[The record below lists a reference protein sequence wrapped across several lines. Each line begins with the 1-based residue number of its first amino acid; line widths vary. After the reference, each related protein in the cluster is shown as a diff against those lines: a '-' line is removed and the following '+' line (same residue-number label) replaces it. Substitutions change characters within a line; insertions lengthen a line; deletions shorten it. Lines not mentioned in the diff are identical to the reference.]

1 MKIIYTFH
9 AEEKL
14 KRSDIKKFKIG
25 KNRIENA
32 LKYSEKKTKTRY
44 GQFAAVVAIDKRHE
58 LRIIYDI
65 IGKVMKVITF
75 HITRKGRY

>member
-1 MKIIYTFH
+1 MRINYTLH

-32 LKYSEKKTKTRY
+32 LKYSKRKSKTKY
-44 GQFAAVVAIDKRHE
+44 GQYAALTTLDKGHDLRVV
-58 LRIIYDI
+58 YDI
-65 IGKVMKVITF
+65 IGKDLKVITF
-75 HITRKGRY
+75 HIARKGRY